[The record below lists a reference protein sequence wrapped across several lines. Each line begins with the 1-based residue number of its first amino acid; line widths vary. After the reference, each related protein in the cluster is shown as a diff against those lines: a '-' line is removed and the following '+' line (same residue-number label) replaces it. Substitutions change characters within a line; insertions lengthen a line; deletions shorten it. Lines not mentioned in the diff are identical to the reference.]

1 MSSSQLAYENPETT
15 YAQLNQQQQA
25 TLAQE
30 FIRGFQKVENPHEDE
45 FASIDPKKVTPQQL
59 AAMHQHAREAHPD
72 VLGRVM
78 RHPIVAALL
87 GGFGAYEIDK
97 HVINRAVH

>member
-1 MSSSQLAYENPETT
+1 MSSTNLSYEEPAAV
-15 YAQLNQQQQA
+15 YAQLNQQQR
-25 TLAQE
+25 TMLAQE
-30 FIRGFQKVENPHEDE
+30 FIRGFQRSPGAGAESFTRV
-45 FASIDPKKVTPQQL
+45 DPKKVSLQQL
-59 AAMHQHAREAHPD
+59 ADMHIYARAEQPE

-97 HVINRAVH
+97 HVVKR

>member
-1 MSSSQLAYENPETT
+1 MSSSNVSYEEPAAV
-15 YAQLNQQQQA
+15 YAQLNQQQR
-25 TLAQE
+25 TMLAQE
-30 FIRGFQKVENPHEDE
+30 FIRGFQRSPVTGAES
-45 FASIDPKKVTPQQL
+45 FAQVDPKKVSLQQL
-59 AAMHQHAREAHPD
+59 ADMHTYARAEQPE

-97 HVINRAVH
+97 HVLNR